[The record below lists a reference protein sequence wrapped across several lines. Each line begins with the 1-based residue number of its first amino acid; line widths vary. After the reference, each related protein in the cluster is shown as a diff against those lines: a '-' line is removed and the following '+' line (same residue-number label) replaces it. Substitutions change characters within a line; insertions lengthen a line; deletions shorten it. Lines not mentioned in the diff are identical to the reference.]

1 VPKPTEAR
9 RRSLPV
15 DLNTFIVSVFCLIDD
30 RIKDLGRL
38 RGRGPTPTLCDSEV
52 LTIEVVGEFL
62 GMDEDTE
69 LFAYFRRHYA
79 HFFPNLRRV
88 HRTTFARQAANLWK
102 IKEILWQELLAES
115 PHDPTF
121 ALCDSMP
128 LPVCLFARA
137 YRCRR
142 FKGEAAFGKDTLLKQ
157 TFYGFRVHVR
167 VCWPGLISRISV
179 APANAHE
186 LSVVPEIVEGTSG
199 LIVGDRNYHSPK
211 TTEEL
216 AGMGIE
222 LLAPYSS
229 KKRDPAP
236 QRSALLSRFRYRID
250 TVFSQLTGRYSIK
263 RVWARDLWHLTSR
276 LLRKVLSHT
285 VAFLLNHRSGNPP
298 LQLAKLLH

>member
-1 VPKPTEAR
+1 M
-9 RRSLPV
+9 
-15 DLNTFIVSVFCLIDD
+15 DLSTFVVAVFCLIDD
-30 RIKDLGRL
+30 RLRDLGRL
-38 RGRGPTPTLCDSEV
+38 RGRGPTPKLCDSEV

-79 HFFPNLRRV
+79 HFFPNLLRV

-102 IKEILWQELLAES
+102 VKERLWQELLLLT

-121 ALCDSMP
+121 AICDSMP
-128 LPVCLFARA
+128 LPACLFARA
-137 YRCRR
+137 HRCKR
-142 FKGEAAFGKDTLLKQ
+142 FEGEAAFGKDTLLRQ

-167 VCWPGLISRISV
+167 ISWPGVITRFSV

-186 LSVVPEIVEGTSG
+186 LSVIPELAEGTSG
-199 LIVGDRNYHSPK
+199 LLVGDRNYHSPK
-211 TTEEL
+211 TGEEL
-216 AGMGIE
+216 RRMGVE
-222 LLAPYSS
+222 LLVPYSS

-236 QRSALLSRFRYRID
+236 TKSAFLSRFRYRID

-263 RVWARDLWHLTSR
+263 RVWARDLWHLASR

-285 VAFLLNHRSGNPP
+285 VAFLLNHRMGNPP
-298 LQLAKLLH
+298 LQLSKLLT

>member
-1 VPKPTEAR
+1 
-9 RRSLPV
+9 V
-15 DLNTFIVSVFCLIDD
+15 DLSTFIVAVFCLIDD
-30 RIKDLGRL
+30 RVAGLGRL
-38 RGRGPTPTLCDSEV
+38 RARGPAPTLSDSEV

-79 HFFPNLRRV
+79 HFFPNLLRV
-88 HRTTFARQAANLWK
+88 HRTTFSRQAANLWK
-102 IKEILWQELLAES
+102 AKELLWQELLADA

-121 ALCDSMP
+121 ALADSFP
-128 LPVCLFARA
+128 LPACLFARA
-137 YRCRR
+137 YRCSR

-157 TFYGFRVHVR
+157 TFYGFRVHMR
-167 VCWPGLISRISV
+167 VCWPGVISRLSV

-186 LSVVPEIVEGTSG
+186 LSVVPELAERTSG

-211 TTEEL
+211 TSQEL
-216 AGMGIE
+216 AGMGVK

-229 KKRDPAP
+229 KKRDPHP
-236 QRSALLSRFRYRID
+236 KSSAFLSRLRYRID
-250 TVFSQLTGRYSIK
+250 TVFSQLTERYSVK

-285 VAFLLNHRSGNPP
+285 VAFLLNHQVGNPP
-298 LQLAKLLH
+298 LQLSKLLI

>member
-1 VPKPTEAR
+1 
-9 RRSLPV
+9 V

-62 GMDEDTE
+62 GIDQDTE

-88 HRTTFARQAANLWK
+88 HRTTFSRQASNLWK
-102 IKEILWQELLAES
+102 VKEYLWQELLAES
-115 PHDPTF
+115 PHDSTF

-211 TTEEL
+211 TSQEL

-229 KKRDPAP
+229 KKRDPTP

-250 TVFSQLTGRYSIK
+250 TVFSQLSGRYSIK

-285 VAFLLNHRSGNPP
+285 VAFLLNHQIGNPP

>member
-1 VPKPTEAR
+1 M
-9 RRSLPV
+9 
-15 DLNTFIVSVFCLIDD
+15 DLSTFIISVFCLIDD
-30 RIKDLGRL
+30 RLKDLGRL

-62 GMDEDTE
+62 GIDQDTE

-79 HFFPNLRRV
+79 HFFPNLRCV
-88 HRTTFARQAANLWK
+88 HRTTFSRQAANLWK
-102 IKEILWQELLAES
+102 VKEILWQEFLAES

-121 ALCDSMP
+121 ALCDSLP
-128 LPVCLFARA
+128 LPACLFARA
-137 YRCRR
+137 YRCSR
-142 FKGEAAFGKDTLLKQ
+142 FKGVAAFGKDTLLKQ

-167 VCWPGLISRISV
+167 VCWPGLITRFSV

-199 LIVGDRNYHSPK
+199 LIVGDRNYHSPNTK
-211 TTEEL
+211 EEL
-216 AGMGIE
+216 ERMGIE

-229 KKRDPAP
+229 KKRDPTP

-250 TVFSQLTGRYSIK
+250 TVFSQLSGRYSIK

-285 VAFLLNHRSGNPP
+285 VAFLLNHQIGNPP
-298 LQLAKLLH
+298 LQLSKLLT